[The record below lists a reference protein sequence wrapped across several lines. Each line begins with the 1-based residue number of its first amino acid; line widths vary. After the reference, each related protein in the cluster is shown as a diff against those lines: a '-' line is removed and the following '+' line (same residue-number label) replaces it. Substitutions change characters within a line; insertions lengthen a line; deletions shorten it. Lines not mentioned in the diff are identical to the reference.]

1 MDATWHDQ
9 LLLLW
14 LSCNDGRAKKSP
26 FSLSLPQCFTTAA
39 EMKPHPSHTYTRIL
53 GVILDS
59 FFVSPLHVYHQPLRS
74 VYSVSW
80 VYWLRLL
87 PYIPTAPN
95 LSRYCYLT
103 WTTALTTYLHLLPL
117 FCFHSGSFAPLEK
130 SLQSYLLCLNA
141 LSSYFPPHNYT
152 YLITTG

>member
-26 FSLSLPQCFTTAA
+26 FSLSLPQCFTTAT

-80 VYWLRLL
+80 VYWIRLL
-87 PYIPTAPN
+87 PHIPTAPN
-95 LSRYCYLT
+95 ITILLSHLDDCTHHLPPPL
-103 WTTALTTYLHLLPL
+103 ASFLLPFWL
-117 FCFHSGSFAPLEK
+117 FCSTREISAELPSVLKCFVFL
-130 SLQSYLLCLNA
+130 
-141 LSSYFPPHNYT
+141 FP
-152 YLITTG
+152 TT